1 MSYSLI
7 FFKIEITM
15 TRKDPSSF
23 SNANQVEIKH
33 SDFEIRVDF
42 HTNELDCYCCH
53 SCTLLDESCREVIL
67 DTRDLSVTKALVN
80 GTVAEFKTTK
90 QTAALGSAL
99 AVSLGPNTGGTFRLE
114 LWWKTS
120 PNALGAQWLS
130 KELTQGK
137 KHPFF
142 FTQCQAIHARSIIPC
157 LDSPGA
163 KFTYKA
169 AVKVPK
175 PLTPVMSGIS
185 TDLDPTPGEE
195 KQKLVYLE
203 EEEDTHQI
211 FRFKQERCISSYLFA
226 LAVGNIASR
235 DVSSTS
241 RIWAEP
247 ELLDAAYNEFI
258 DIPSFLEE
266 AEKLAGP
273 YVWKR
278 YDCLVLPPSFPYGGM
293 ENPNLTFVTPTL
305 IAGDK
310 SLVNVIAHEIS
321 HSWTGNL
328 VTNREWNGFW
338 LNEGPTVFL
347 ERKIMCAME
356 GGDDALFDF
365 LAILG
370 WNALESTVEA
380 FGEDH
385 KYTRLV
391 PDLDDGADPDDA
403 FSKIPYEKGFAFLYY
418 IESMVGKDNFAEWFR
433 AYLNKFADSPLTPDE
448 FKQHLVEYFHNKGI
462 EKKIDEIDWDA
473 WFYGTGMPPV
483 TLVNSYDDSLA
494 KQSKELA
501 RSWAAHDTTGTEP
514 PMHGAMDSW
523 QCLQIVAFLNELLTC
538 AKESPLQ
545 VSTLRAIEKAE
556 KVLEPRILNG
566 EIRLGWYMVCL
577 ECGDASVLPELEDFL
592 STQGRMKYLKPLYR
606 SLYRSSIPN
615 AQAHA
620 RDLFQKNS
628 ANYHPIAIHM
638 CSGEVG
644 L

>member
-1 MSYSLI
+1 MSYSLL
-7 FFKIEITM
+7 FFEIEMTM
-15 TRKDPSSF
+15 SRKDPSSF
-23 SNANQVEIKH
+23 SNVHQVEIKH

-42 HTNELDCYCCH
+42 HTSELDCYCCH

-99 AVSLGPNTGGTFRLE
+99 AVSLGQNMSGSFRLE
-114 LWWKTS
+114 IWWKTS

-130 KELTQGK
+130 KELTLGK

-142 FTQCQAIHARSIIPC
+142 FTQCQAIHARSIFPC

-163 KFTYKA
+163 KFTYNA

-175 PLTPVMSGIS
+175 PLTAVMSGIS

-195 KQKLVYLE
+195 KQGLVYLE
-203 EEEDTHQI
+203 EEEETHQI
-211 FRFKQERCISSYLFA
+211 FRFKQGRCISSYLFA
-226 LAVGNIASR
+226 LAVGNIAYK

-247 ELLDAAYNEFI
+247 EQLDAAYNEFI

-293 ENPNLTFVTPTL
+293 ENPTLTFVTPTL

-380 FGEDH
+380 FGPGH

-403 FSKIPYEKGFAFLYY
+403 FSKIPYEKGFAFLYH

-448 FKQHLVEYFHNKGI
+448 FKQHLVEFFH
-462 EKKIDEIDWDA
+462 EKNIHSIDELDWDA
-473 WFYGTGMPPV
+473 WYYSTGMPPV
-483 TLVNSYDDSLA
+483 TNVYDDSLV

-501 RSWAAHDTTGTEP
+501 RSWAAHDGKGTEA
-514 PMHGAMDSW
+514 PMGGAMDSW

-556 KVLEPRILNG
+556 KVLQPRILNG
-566 EIRLGWYMVCL
+566 EIKLGWYMICL
-577 ECGDASVLPELEDFL
+577 ECGDESILPEVEDFL
-592 STQGRMKYLKPLYR
+592 GAQGRMKYLKPLYR
-606 SLYRSSIPN
+606 ALFRSSIPN
-615 AQAHA
+615 AQTHA

-628 ANYHPIAIHM
+628 AHYHPIAIHM